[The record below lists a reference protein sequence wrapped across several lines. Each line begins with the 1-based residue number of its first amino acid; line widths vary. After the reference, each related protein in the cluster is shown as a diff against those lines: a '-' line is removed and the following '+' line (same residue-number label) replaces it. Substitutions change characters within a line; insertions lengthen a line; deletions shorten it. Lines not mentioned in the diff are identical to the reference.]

1 MEAMMAGTSFQTKLS
16 IKTSI
21 ICLAAALL
29 ASPASAQTE
38 TRAQKLKYIKDITGV
53 SCSAEQ
59 LPLYASPGGK
69 ASGTVPAPASVTI
82 IRGRLDGK
90 GESWVFVSNDKA
102 KKKTGWVKL
111 DALNCI

>member
-1 MEAMMAGTSFQTKLS
+1 MEAKMAGTTFQTKL
-16 IKTSI
+16 IKASI

-29 ASPASAQTE
+29 ASPAASAETE
-38 TRAQKLKYIKDITGV
+38 SAAQKLKYIKDITGV

-59 LPLYASPGGK
+59 LTLYASPNGK
-69 ASGTVPAPASVTI
+69 ASATVPAPAYVTI
-82 IRGRLDGK
+82 KRGQLDGK
-90 GESWVFVSNDKA
+90 GESWVFVSDEKA